1 MNYVDLINWIKTSK
15 KTVFFGGAGVSTE
28 SGLKDFRS
36 KDGLYNIKYKYP
48 PEVMLSSKM
57 FYNHTD
63 EFYDFYKN
71 YMNCLDVE
79 PNITHKVL
87 KKLEDKK
94 LLSSIIT
101 QNIDGLHH
109 KANSKKILELHGTV
123 YLNHCLNCYKEYSGD
138 YVFNSS
144 GVPKCSCGGTIKPNV
159 VLYGEMLPDC
169 FEIAK
174 KEIIN
179 AELLIVAGTSLT
191 VEPAASLVRLFRG
204 KHLVIINKDRT
215 SYDNVADLVIHD
227 SIGKVFEEIDKCI

>member
-1 MNYVDLINWIKTSK
+1 MNYVDLINWIKASK

-48 PEVMLSSKM
+48 PEVMFSSKM
-57 FYNHTD
+57 FYDHTD

-71 YMNCLDVE
+71 YMNCLDVK

-138 YVFNSS
+138 YVFKSS
-144 GVPKCSCGGTIKPNV
+144 GVPKCSCGGTIKPDV

-174 KEIIN
+174 NEIIN

>member
-1 MNYVDLINWIKTSK
+1 MNYVDLINWIKASK

-57 FYNHTD
+57 FYDHTD

-138 YVFNSS
+138 FVFNSS

-159 VLYGEMLPDC
+159 VLYGEILPNS

-179 AELLIVAGTSLT
+179 ADLLIVAGTSLT

-204 KHLVIINKDRT
+204 KHLVIINKERT